1 LKKEEGKIMIPFKEG
16 SYPPGAGEEADSYY
30 NENLT
35 FEPSVHQPKLLEAWE
50 NFIKTGIINKNVVPQ
65 PIADSWMRS
74 RKHGVDP
81 FAFSSELYLDQE
93 KYSEYLEEGR
103 PLLRLAMPI
112 MENIYG
118 SLEKTRYLVVLYNAN
133 GYHLVRL
140 GQRVDLERSSKFS
153 IREGLCFE
161 ENYVGTCGFSLVK
174 YHLRPIYIS
183 GCEHY
188 SKLLHYVTGAYAP
201 ILHPQSRNLI
211 GVIGVTGAR
220 TMPNPHTPSIVV
232 AAATA
237 IENLM
242 SLHEAQK
249 DLAVY
254 TKSLQLSMNSVDD
267 GYIIMGKDG
276 AIFDLNRAARKMFA
290 FHQDVRQQHIST
302 LPQMEPIRDEIYNC
316 LENKHEIRFD
326 SQIQEKPHLVHIKPL
341 HHQGIIE
348 GLLIDIKNIMDIT
361 KTYHQ
366 FTGYSAIYTLDSIK
380 GVSPEI
386 QEIKHKINLAVKSDS
401 CIIIEGESGTGKEV
415 IAQASHNASARRSG
429 PFVVVNCAAIP
440 QELLESTL
448 FGHEKGAF
456 TGAVTSHIGK
466 FELAD
471 SGTLFLDE
479 IGEMS
484 PAMQAKLLRAIEERR
499 IERVG
504 GKTPIPVN
512 LRILAATNR
521 DIEAMCAKKLFRE
534 DLYYRLK
541 VFRILVPPLRRRK
554 QDIPVIA
561 KHFIS
566 ELSQLVGG
574 VPPRPSDAFLDLLM
588 HYDWPGNVRE
598 LKNAV
603 QYALTMIDEE
613 ELLLPRHLNGF
624 FQVNAIQDN
633 SSTMLYDQNN
643 RGTTI
648 RKHEKQLIVDALA
661 VCRGNK
667 SNAARMLG
675 ISRATLYRKLND

>member
-1 LKKEEGKIMIPFKEG
+1 MILYKGG
-16 SYPPGAGEEADSYY
+16 SYPLGVGGETNIHY

-50 NFIKTGIINKNVVPQ
+50 NFIKTGIIKNDVVPQ

-81 FAFSSELYLDQE
+81 LCFSSELYLDHE
-93 KYSEYLEEGR
+93 KYSENLEKGR

-140 GQRVDLERSSKFS
+140 GQRVDLERSNKFS

-174 YHLRPIYIS
+174 YHLRSIYIS

-201 ILHPQSRNLI
+201 IFHPQTRNLI

-220 TMPNPHTPSIVV
+220 TMPNPHTMSIVI

-249 DLAVY
+249 DLTVY
-254 TKSLQLSMNSVDD
+254 TKSLQLSMNAVDD

-276 AIFDLNRAARKMFA
+276 AIFDLNRAARKMFS
-290 FHQDVRQQHIST
+290 FHQDVRQQHISA
-302 LPQMEPIRDEIYNC
+302 LPQIEPIRNEIYNC
-316 LENKHEIRFD
+316 LKNKHEVRFD
-326 SQIQEKPHLVHIKPL
+326 SQIQEKTHLVHIKPL
-341 HHQGIIE
+341 YHHGIIE
-348 GLLIDIKNIMDIT
+348 GLLIDIKNIIDIT

-366 FTGYSAIYTLDSIK
+366 LTGYSATYTLDSIK
-380 GVSPEI
+380 GVSHEI

-415 IAQASHNASARRSG
+415 IAQASHNASARSSG

-456 TGAVTSHIGK
+456 TGATTSHIGK

-541 VFRILVPPLRRRK
+541 VFRILVPPLRQRK
-554 QDIPVIA
+554 QDIPVIVE
-561 KHFIS
+561 HFIS
-566 ELSQLVGG
+566 ELSQLMGEIA
-574 VPPRPSDAFLDLLM
+574 PRLSDAFLDLLM
-588 HYDWPGNVRE
+588 QYDWPGNVRE

-613 ELLLPRHLNGF
+613 EVLLPRHLNGF
-624 FQVNAIQDN
+624 FQANATRDN
-633 SSTMLYDQNN
+633 SPARLNGQNS
-643 RGTTI
+643 RGTI
-648 RKHEKQLIVDALA
+648 RKHEDKLIVDALA
-661 VCRGNK
+661 ECRGNK

-675 ISRATLYRKLND
+675 ISRATLYRKLNNL